1 MVLYEYGIPAIAPC
15 SENEFLS
22 EAQYERI
29 KARFNHVIV
38 NYDQDRPGCTAMIKL
53 REKYPE
59 LEFAFLPIHGGDKDI
74 SDYRKAHGH
83 KKTLELIEKTKEYY
97 EKK

>member
-59 LEFAFLPIHGGDKDI
+59 LEFAFFLFMEEIKI
-74 SDYRKAHGH
+74 SVIIVRPTVIRKHWN
-83 KKTLELIEKTKEYY
+83 
-97 EKK
+97 